1 MGSYNI
7 GDVMIISDQIFLPGF
22 AGRHPL
28 VGANDDKVGPR
39 FPPMSNA
46 YDPALAQLTWHVAGK
61 LGIQKFMR
69 PEGTYAMVS
78 GPSYEASAESRFL
91 RQVGA
96 DAVGMSTCP
105 EVVAARHC
113 GLRVLG
119 LSLITNKV
127 VLVPNTGIPANH
139 EEVLEATRMRA
150 DQMQNLVKTICDD
163 LSNEA
168 DIVKTTPA
176 PPKKQVV
183 LMEDRLKAQS
193 AKIDEMTAEVQSLK
207 ATVAELQKK

>member
-1 MGSYNI
+1 
-7 GDVMIISDQIFLPGF
+7 MIITDQIFVPGL

-28 VGANDDKVGPR
+28 VGRNDDKIGPR

-46 YDPALAQLTWHVAGK
+46 YDPKLAHLTWQAGAK
-61 LGIQKFMR
+61 LGLQEFMR

-78 GPSYEASAESRFL
+78 GPSYEASAESRML

-113 GLRVLG
+113 GMRVLG

-127 VLVPNTGIPANH
+127 VLVPNTGVPANH
-139 EEVLEATRMRA
+139 AEVLEATQMRA
-150 DQMQNLVKTICDD
+150 TQMQNLVKEICKD
-163 LSNEA
+163 LRNEEDA
-168 DIVKTTPA
+168 LKTSL
-176 PPKKQVV
+176 PPTKKDVV
-183 LMEDRLKAQS
+183 LLEDVIQLQS
-193 AKIDEMTAEVQSLK
+193 QQIASLRAEI
-207 ATVAELQKK
+207 E